1 MRMAAH
7 ELHDLHELTM
17 SCVNSIT
24 NMAYMLQHVQ
34 DTELKSIVEKH
45 FPLHVRDYNMKVE
58 FLTKMD
64 GAKRELSIMKVN
76 RQLSDFTQSPTT
88 QYPPIQPRI
97 MIQEMNDREM
107 ATAYL
112 LTLKRAGREYAWTA
126 METANP
132 EMRSFFETAF
142 LMSCSHAYD
151 VWQYMVKKGFYPLEA
166 ANQDM
171 VSKIGSVYQIVP
183 ENQEQIQHYQAQ
195 YQNSTQGESNN
206 LYQ

>member
-34 DTELKSIVEKH
+34 DTELKSILERH

-58 FLTKMD
+58 LLNQMD
-64 GAKRELSIMKVN
+64 GAKKELSIMKVN
-76 RQLSDFTQSPTT
+76 GNLNDFTQSPTT

-97 MIQEMNDREM
+97 MIQDMNDREM

-151 VWQYMVKKGFYPLEA
+151 V
-166 ANQDM
+166 
-171 VSKIGSVYQIVP
+171 
-183 ENQEQIQHYQAQ
+183 
-195 YQNSTQGESNN
+195 
-206 LYQ
+206 